1 MWTTYVFGPLY
12 ALLPRRFRQEFH
24 RGSDKLLGR
33 ATMMSGILECI
44 VALAVMRAWYMHYFT
59 QLAEKYVQYVNTT
72 NDKLIYTQEAVS
84 QAGFVA
90 FLFTPLTWILIFFFG
105 EGLLRTF
112 MAAATDE
119 ACPSFPFFAADYLY
133 RLATR
138 RSATP
143 ELPLV
148 RDEISNGDATCDLRI
163 SSCRRKP
170 DWKHPYTIRYGGAF
184 FQVVGEQAN
193 GAGPRPHVYR
203 LRRLAP
209 GDVARGLRDYDPDDV
224 LNPRYQVERLG

>member
-12 ALLPRRFRQEFH
+12 ALLPRRFRQKFH
-24 RGSDKLLGR
+24 RGSDTMLSR
-33 ATMMSGILECI
+33 ATTISGVLEFV
-44 VALAVMRAWYMHYFT
+44 VALGAMRAWYMHYFLM
-59 QLAEKYVQYVNTT
+59 LADKYVRYVNTT
-72 NDKLIYTQEAVS
+72 EDKQIYTQEAVS

-90 FLFTPLTWILIFFFG
+90 FLFTPLTWIILFFIG
-105 EGLLRTF
+105 EGLVRTF
-112 MAAATDE
+112 MPLATDE
-119 ACPSFPFFAADYLY
+119 AFPSFPFFAVDYLY

-138 RSATP
+138 RSAVP

-148 RDEISNGDATCDLRI
+148 RDEISAGDAACDLRI
-163 SSCRRKP
+163 SSCRRKL

-193 GAGPRPHVYR
+193 GGGPRPYVYR

-209 GDVARGLRDYDPDDV
+209 GDNASGLRDYDPDDV
-224 LNPRYQVERLG
+224 LHPRYQVERLG